1 MLFRSGD
8 DILDGGDG
16 QDTFIFLAS
25 DYENRNNTQDTIL
38 NFNKDEDAL
47 SFDEIGMGQVSI
59 SYFEDDQ
66 SLADTVISFN
76 NNPDWGSI
84 VLVDVGKLNENELNI
99 DTDAVVGGI
108 G

>member
-1 MLFRSGD
+1 MVVQVD
-8 DILDGGDG
+8 DTLDGGDG
-16 QDTFIFLAS
+16 QDTFVFLAS
-25 DYENRNNTQDTIL
+25 DYENGVSAQDTIL
-38 NFNKDEDAL
+38 NFNKDEDTL
-47 SFDEIGMGQVSI
+47 SFDDLGMGEVSI

-84 VLVDVGKLNENELNI
+84 VLVDVGKLNENEINI